1 MRERLQVGTE
11 TRSTLQILTPF
22 QALLVTVIIH
32 SREILAWAMNLNNY
46 FASNYQQK
54 KVVVATVS
62 VVVFLTQN
70 VGNGPEAVAGEA
82 LQEPEH
88 EEGDVVRGEGGQ

>member
-1 MRERLQVGTE
+1 
-11 TRSTLQILTPF
+11 
-22 QALLVTVIIH
+22 
-32 SREILAWAMNLNNY
+32 MNLNNY

-62 VVVFLTQN
+62 VVVSLTQN

-88 EEGDVVRGEGGQ
+88 EEGDVVGGEGGQQPRHQAHLQYSTVQYSTVQYSKV